1 MALVLVARRTG
12 CCSRSCRFSVCT
24 ARCSRLI
31 LRLGIPSALQMTI
44 AGFSWLVVT
53 FLVNQYGVDVSA
65 GNGVAIKIKD
75 ICQLFISAM
84 ASGATTMIAQNLGAS
99 KFERAKDVMYTAMK
113 ITCAMAAAM
122 IVLVELFAPQMAAVF
137 TNEAAVRDAAVLN
150 LRIEILGQIFYAVF
164 MVYHALAIGAGHS
177 TFAMLSSFANCIVFR
192 VVLSLLF
199 NHLWG
204 IYGLYAACAVA
215 PSISVP
221 LGWLYTRSG
230 VWRRSLA
237 KTEK

>member
-1 MALVLVARRTG
+1 
-12 CCSRSCRFSVCT
+12 
-24 ARCSRLI
+24 
-31 LRLGIPSALQMTI
+31 
-44 AGFSWLVVT
+44 
-53 FLVNQYGVDVSA
+53 
-65 GNGVAIKIKD
+65 
-75 ICQLFISAM
+75 M

-164 MVYHALAIGAGHS
+164 MVYH
-177 TFAMLSSFANCIVFR
+177 
-192 VVLSLLF
+192 
-199 NHLWG
+199 
-204 IYGLYAACAVA
+204 GLYAACAVA